1 MVHLTLLRPF
11 AHLFRQ
17 GVLATVAFTL
27 PIFLVLYF
35 LTAPDGPWQA
45 VLATQVLATI
55 AVGLASVSYFTT
67 AIWVDETGIAERG
80 FFGRLTEHPIESI
93 GSIVQART
101 FVDGAE
107 PVPQLFVC
115 DHEGRQLV
123 RMRGQFWSQE
133 SMDTVVNAL
142 DVPVT
147 VVDPTVTTS
156 ELRTDF
162 PGLLYWFERHPIW
175 AAAAFTASTVAV
187 GALVVV
193 VFGVAGVGGS
203 F

>member
-1 MVHLTLLRPF
+1 MRRAPLRPF

-17 GVLATVAFTL
+17 GVLATVAFML
-27 PIFLVLYF
+27 PILLVLYF
-35 LTAPDGPWQA
+35 LTIPDGPWQA
-45 VLATQVLATI
+45 VLATQVLATVV
-55 AVGLASVSYFTT
+55 VGLASVRYFTT

-80 FFGRLTEHPIESI
+80 FFGRLTDHPIESI
-93 GSIVQART
+93 GSIVRAET
-101 FVDGAE
+101 FVDGAS

-115 DHEGRQLV
+115 DHDGRQLV

-133 SMDTVVNAL
+133 SMDAVVRAL

-147 VVDPTVTTS
+147 VVDSTVTTG

-175 AAAAFTASTVAV
+175 AAGAFTVAAVVVGAIVVAAFT
-187 GALVVV
+187 
-193 VFGVAGVGGS
+193 VAGIVGPA
-203 F
+203 

>member
-1 MVHLTLLRPF
+1 MQRTLLRPF

-17 GVLATVAFTL
+17 GLLATVAFTL
-27 PIFLVLYF
+27 PIILVLYF
-35 LTAPDGPWQA
+35 MTIPDGPWQA
-45 VLATQVLATI
+45 VLATQIVATIVVVLAS
-55 AVGLASVSYFTT
+55 ASYFTT

-93 GSIVQART
+93 GSIVRAET
-101 FVDGAE
+101 FVDGAN

-115 DHEGRQLV
+115 DHDGRQLV

-133 SMDTVVNAL
+133 SMDTVVQAL
-142 DVPVT
+142 DVPMT
-147 VVDPTVTTS
+147 VVDSTVTTS

-175 AAAAFTASTVAV
+175 AAGAFTLATVVVGAIVVAV
-187 GALVVV
+187 FGA
-193 VFGVAGVGGS
+193 AGIAGS
-203 F
+203 A